1 MRNAYD
7 VRRLR
12 LRTLFKLHT
21 IALLSLMGLYGV
33 LAFLDPGLLS
43 YDLRQKFRAL
53 ADDTIVVT
61 ATVLDAPV
69 QPIVTATADCNET
82 NGTLRVLIDWADDS
96 NSFTYDIERD
106 STPLVSGLSASAYSD
121 TSVVT
126 GATYEYVVTANGPMG
141 PGTAV
146 SDPVSV
152 TLPTECE
159 VTAAA
164 PAVTVVSF
172 SGRNV
177 DDYDGTPRVKNR
189 RPLFTGTTSMV
200 GADILVTIGQ
210 HFLAEFSANSNGYW
224 EWRPPSGV
232 NSGRQTFTVIATDP
246 DDAARTATAILHFD
260 ILKDD
265 DVASPSKAAPGGGVP
280 ISPIDFDSGVVTSQR
295 SLFTLSLLG
304 NEQPVLQGS
313 EFQIFLQIRGLLER
327 YTHITIPIRYSLIDQ
342 DYEILFSETRDTFI
356 TEGAAITESF
366 TLPDYVAAGRYFMQA
381 ELLFDDMSVS
391 RKTPL
396 LVEELPLIS
405 MWSGQSISY
414 ADVVAHLGWIMLLLI
429 LIFFIWLYLF
439 LREFALYLQGDGHV
453 TEYDLKRAGF
463 IRK

>member
-1 MRNAYD
+1 
-7 VRRLR
+7 
-12 LRTLFKLHT
+12 
-21 IALLSLMGLYGV
+21 
-33 LAFLDPGLLS
+33 
-43 YDLRQKFRAL
+43 
-53 ADDTIVVT
+53 
-61 ATVLDAPV
+61 
-69 QPIVTATADCNET
+69 
-82 NGTLRVLIDWADDS
+82 
-96 NSFTYDIERD
+96 
-106 STPLVSGLSASAYSD
+106 
-121 TSVVT
+121 
-126 GATYEYVVTANGPMG
+126 
-141 PGTAV
+141 
-146 SDPVSV
+146 
-152 TLPTECE
+152 
-159 VTAAA
+159 
-164 PAVTVVSF
+164 
-172 SGRNV
+172 
-177 DDYDGTPRVKNR
+177 
-189 RPLFTGTTSMV
+189 
-200 GADILVTIGQ
+200 
-210 HFLAEFSANSNGYW
+210 
-224 EWRPPSGV
+224 
-232 NSGRQTFTVIATDP
+232 
-246 DDAARTATAILHFD
+246 
-260 ILKDD
+260 
-265 DVASPSKAAPGGGVP
+265 
-280 ISPIDFDSGVVTSQR
+280 
-295 SLFTLSLLG
+295 
-304 NEQPVLQGS
+304 VLQGS